1 MYLTIAVLSLLHI
14 AKSDISVQAFVD
26 TQCAG
31 TTVGTNVHSNPAGIH
46 DGSGCIASSTFNS
59 INTISLDA
67 GFQCNIYSDTAC
79 QNFLTTTKTVGC
91 LPVIGQG
98 IICFSQESFDNPLAD
113 SKAVIGIGKNSIVA
127 RTEGDISNIVDRA
140 IGNACGNT
148 VCDPNTN
155 DVVTYKF
162 GFECEGGLADPQG
175 GATGTFCNKKEKCT
189 QTVSTSGDYDNTEQ
203 RDYMKELLKTTMRQG
218 TSEARVPQDS
228 EFFKTGASEA
238 LNNQLSFAQVV
249 INDPKGANLAQV
261 CYSHSCTDASKSIGT
276 DNDLIPIDVNF
287 YSCGV

>member
-1 MYLTIAVLSLLHI
+1 MYLTVAALSLIHI
-14 AKSDISVQAFVD
+14 VAGDISVQAFTD

-31 TTVGTNVHSNPAGIH
+31 SSVGTNVHSNPAGVH

-59 INTISLDA
+59 INTISVDA

-79 QNFLTTTKTVGC
+79 QNFLTTAKTVGC

-98 IICFSQESFDNPLAD
+98 IICFSQESFDNPLAG
-113 SKAVIGIGKNSIVA
+113 SKAVIGIGKNSIIA
-127 RTEGDISNIVDRA
+127 RTEGDIRNVVDRA
-140 IGNACGNT
+140 LTNACGNT

-155 DVVTYKF
+155 DVVTYQF
-162 GFECEGGLADPQG
+162 GFECESGLADPAG
-175 GATGTFCNKKEKCT
+175 SNTGIFCDKKEKCT

-203 RDYMKELLKTTMRQG
+203 RDYMKELLKTTMKQG
-218 TSEARVPQDS
+218 TSQAAVPQDS
-228 EFFKTGASEA
+228 DFFKSGASEI

-261 CYSHSCTDASKSIGT
+261 CYSKSLTDASKTFET
-276 DNDLIPIDVNF
+276 DNVLL
-287 YSCGV
+287 